1 MIEITLK
8 LILFFLISL
17 IYFYSLTGFG
27 KILANNKSNFFDLY
41 IDGTII
47 LLILS
52 YFLYISVGINHIFNI
67 IILVTGLLLFFFL

>member
-17 IYFYSLTGFG
+17 LYFYSSIGYG

-41 IDGTII
+41 IDGTIT
-47 LLILS
+47 LLIVG
-52 YFLYISVGINHIFNI
+52 YFLYISIGINHLFNI
-67 IILVTGLLLFFFL
+67 IIILAGLILFFFL